1 MQNERVFGETRIKN
15 IIMQDYGNALWLAL
29 ELLVSGDPELLEI
42 ILLSLRVSL
51 SAMVVACLVG
61 FPLGA
66 IVAITRFPGRGAA
79 LVLMNA
85 LMGLPPVVV
94 GLIVY
99 LMLSNAGPFG
109 WLQLLYTPT
118 AMIIAQ
124 TILIT
129 PIIAALSRQV
139 IEDLHNEYAEQFRS
153 LVVGRFTA
161 MGALIWDARIA
172 LLTVALAGFGRA
184 TAEVGAVIVV
194 GGNIKHLTRVMTTTI
209 ALETQKGELALA
221 LALGAVL
228 MVIAITVNALVMSL
242 RTTATRQAHA

>member
-1 MQNERVFGETRIKN
+1 
-15 IIMQDYGNALWLAL
+15 MQDYGEALWLAL
-29 ELLVSGDPELLEI
+29 QLVVSGDPELLEI

-51 SAMVVACLVG
+51 SAMIVSCIIG

-66 IVAITRFPGRGAA
+66 VVAISRFPGRVAV

-94 GLIVY
+94 GLMVY
-99 LMLSNAGPFG
+99 LALSNAGPFG

-139 IEDLHNEYAEQFRS
+139 LEDLNNEYAEQFRS
-153 LVVGRFTA
+153 LCVGRFAA
-161 MGALIWDARIA
+161 MRALIWDARIA

-209 ALETQKGELALA
+209 ALETQKGDLALA

-228 MVIAITVNALVMSL
+228 MLIAIAVNAAVMSL
-242 RTTATRQAHA
+242 RATASRPAYA